1 MSYVI
6 EEENYLSH
14 EGVLRRSG
22 RYPWGSGDDPYQRVK
37 NFNETRKKLTKQGH
51 TEKEIAEMFG
61 FKNSKELREW
71 RMLADAEQT
80 SIEITRCKKYRDKG
94 WSTEAIADKLGITEP
109 TVRNRLK
116 PEADRK
122 AKKLELTI
130 NTLKAQIDEKKFL
143 DVSAGIESSMQV
155 SPDIKDSALRALKA
169 EGYSVVLY
177 KERQTGREGTTPTLI
192 AVPPGLTWKD
202 VHANRFN
209 IKPFS
214 GTVEDNEVTPSGWV
228 KPLAIDPKRVHVR
241 YGGEG
246 GEQDDGTIYIRRGVE
261 DLSMGKNHYAQVRI
275 QVGDSHYLKGMA
287 VYKDDLPDGADI
299 VFNTNKPRAKGKLGV
314 MKELERKP
322 DGSVDE
328 DNPFGSTIRKQ
339 IKTADGKKAKSALN
353 IVNVE
358 GDAEM
363 TGWDNWSKNLPAQFL
378 SKQSTPLAKTQ
389 LELTRSQKQADLDE
403 ILSLTN
409 PTVKKKL
416 LQTYSDEADAS
427 AEHLKAAALPGQK
440 THVILPINSLKD
452 NEVFAP
458 NFKNGERLVLIRFP
472 HAGAFEIP
480 EVVVN
485 NKNKEG
491 LSTITLD
498 AKAAIGINH
507 KVAERLSGADFDGD
521 TVIAIPNNSGRILSK
536 KPLPGLVG
544 YDPKDT
550 YGPPLDFD
558 KKKVLAGEQK
568 APYPLLPKKKVQLEM
583 GMITNLVTDM
593 QILGANDDE
602 VARAVRHSMTI
613 IDAEKHSLDYKRSER
628 ENGIKELK
636 ARYQGGSNMGAKTI
650 ISRASSELD
659 VNDRRERTWK
669 HDGAGP
675 IDPVT
680 GKKVY
685 VETGKKKRFLNKETG
700 EWEEHPTKLKTTK
713 STKMRE
719 TDDAHTLTS
728 GSGSDMEAVY
738 ADHANA
744 MKALAN
750 KARVE
755 MLKTPN
761 LKYNPEA
768 KKKYQAEVDSLDAQ
782 LRIAKANAP
791 RERQAQRL
799 ASQLVKMAIDDDPTL
814 TSRERKD
821 DLKKIE
827 GRAILT
833 ARERVGA
840 KKRQII
846 PTEQEWK
853 AIQEGAISNKK
864 LQEILNNSDMDRI
877 KQLALPKD
885 TKKLSNSQVSL
896 ISSLKSS
903 GYTSGEIAERLGVS
917 VTTVNNYL

>member
-1 MSYVI
+1 MSYII

-22 RYPWGSGDDPYQRVK
+22 RYPWGSGEDPYQRVK
-37 NFNETRKKLTKQGH
+37 NFNDTRKKLINQGH
-51 TEKEIAEMFG
+51 TETEIAEMFG
-61 FKNSKELREW
+61 FKNSQELREW

-80 SIEITRCKKYRDKG
+80 SIETTRCRMYRDKG
-94 WSTEAIADKLGITEP
+94 WSTEKIAEKLGITEP

-122 AKKLELTI
+122 AQKVKLAI
-130 NTLKAQIDEKKFL
+130 DTLKAQIDEKKYL
-143 DVSAGIESSMQV
+143 DVSAGVENAMGV
-155 SPDIKDSALRALKA
+155 SPNIKNAALRALKS

-177 KERQTGREGTTPTLI
+177 KQRNAGRNNLTDVLVAI
-192 AVPPGLTWKD
+192 PPGLTWKD
-202 VHANRFN
+202 VHANRFD

-214 GTVEDNEVTPSGWV
+214 GSVEDNKVTPNGWV
-228 KPLAIDPKRVHVR
+228 KPLAVDPKRVAVR

-246 GEQDDGTIYIRRGVE
+246 GEKDDGTIYIRRGVE

-275 QVGDSHYLKGMA
+275 QVGDGHYLKGMA

-299 VFNTNKPRAKGKLGV
+299 VFNTNKPRSKGKLGV
-314 MKELERKP
+314 MKELNRKP

-339 IKTADGKKAKSALN
+339 IKTEDGKKAKSALN

-358 GDAEM
+358 GDEGM
-363 TGWDNWSKNLPAQFL
+363 TGWDTWSKNLPAQFL

-389 LELTRSQKQADLDE
+389 LELTRAQKQADFDE
-403 ILSLTN
+403 IMSLSN

-416 LQTYSDEADAS
+416 LQTFSDEADAS

-458 NFKNGERLVLIRFP
+458 NFKNGDRLVLIRFP

-491 LSTITLD
+491 LSTIGLK

-507 KVAERLSGADFDGD
+507 NVAERLSGADFDGD
-521 TVIAIPNNSGRILSK
+521 TVIAIPNNSGRIMSR

-558 KKKVLAGEQK
+558 KKKVLSGEQK
-568 APYPLLPKKKVQLEM
+568 APYPLLPKKSVGLEM

-636 ARYQGGSNMGAKTI
+636 AKYQGGSNKGASTI
-650 ISRASSELD
+650 ISRASSETP

-685 VETGKKKRFLNKETG
+685 VETGVKAKRLNKETG
-700 EWEEHPTKLKTTK
+700 EWEEHPTKLKQIK

-719 TDDAHTLTS
+719 TDDAHKLTS
-728 GSGSDMEAVY
+728 GSGSDMEAAY

-761 LKYNPEA
+761 LTYSPEA
-768 KKKYQAEVDSLDAQ
+768 KKKYQSEVDSLDAQ
-782 LRIAKANAP
+782 LRIAMANAP
-791 RERQAQRL
+791 KERQAQRL
-799 ASQLVKMAIDDDPTL
+799 ATQLVKMAIDDDPSLKT
-814 TSRERKD
+814 RERRD
-821 DLKKIE
+821 DLSKIE
-827 GRAILT
+827 GRAILN

-840 KKRQII
+840 KKQLII
-846 PTEQEWK
+846 PTEKEWE
-853 AIQEGAISNKK
+853 AIQAGAISNKK
-864 LQEILNNSDMDRI
+864 LQDILNNSDMNRI
-877 KQLALPKD
+877 KQLAMPRENG
-885 TKKLSNSQVSL
+885 KLSTAQVSL
-896 ISSLKSS
+896 ISSLRAA

-917 VTTVNNYL
+917 ATTVNNYL